1 MTHFSVSDVL
11 ALNTYDITRQI
22 NSDANSATL
31 HLHRLFAAFDDN
43 MENFKPE
50 KLIWDEADF
59 EKMGW
64 HDCSIYG
71 IHFADNVALD
81 IDYIF
86 KWVLNDQDGHYR
98 FWISPA
104 TLVFE
109 HARNLQIDID
119 LDFVNGLEIADIHQ
133 EKIEMNEY
141 KYHIDTQEGN
151 IRLIASGYKQFIKKY
166 PSLKNSQCLT
176 EEERNGYSFKIK

>member
-1 MTHFSVSDVL
+1 
-11 ALNTYDITRQI
+11 
-22 NSDANSATL
+22 
-31 HLHRLFAAFDDN
+31 

-50 KLIWDEADF
+50 KLIWDETDF

-64 HDCSIYG
+64 HDCPIYG

-86 KWVLNDQDGHYR
+86 KWVLNDQDGRYG
-98 FWISPA
+98 FWISPS

-109 HARNLQIDID
+109 QARNLQIDIG

-151 IRLIASGYKQFIKKY
+151 IRLIASGYKQFIQKS
-166 PSLKNSQCLT
+166 PILKNSQCLT